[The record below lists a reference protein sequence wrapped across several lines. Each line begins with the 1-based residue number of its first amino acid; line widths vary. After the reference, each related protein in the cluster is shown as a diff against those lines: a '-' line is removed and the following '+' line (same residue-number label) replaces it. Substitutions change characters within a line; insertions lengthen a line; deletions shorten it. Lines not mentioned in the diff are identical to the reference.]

1 MPFIDWF
8 CNLDCFIL
16 DQDVNYD
23 AGGILLMHI
32 RVRIDEETKSFWILG
47 KKMTTTFFRRKY
59 YTLNK
64 RALLYTI
71 SPKAL
76 CALERLGTSVNPSAS
91 Q

>member
-1 MPFIDWF
+1 MPLIDWF
-8 CNLDCFIL
+8 CSLECFIF

-23 AGGILLMHI
+23 AGDILFMHI
-32 RVRIDEETKSFWILG
+32 RVNEETKSFWILG

-59 YTLNK
+59 YTLDK

-71 SPKAL
+71 SPKAF